1 MCVLTLQSKGVPNAR
16 KHQVEI
22 FNLQADPGCLVDLV
36 DEEFERAKELRSGLI
51 EWLGADRIEGMAV
64 SRAQHSVELL
74 EAIAALGYATESG
87 GSDGPYYEEDPDD
100 EWCKRF
106 K

>member
-1 MCVLTLQSKGVPNAR
+1 VLTLQSKGVPNAR
-16 KHQVEI
+16 KHQVEL
-22 FNLQADPGCLVDLV
+22 FNLRADPGCLVDLV
-36 DEEFERAKELRSGLI
+36 DVEFEQAKQLRSGLI
-51 EWLGADRIEGMAV
+51 EWLSVDRIEGMAV
-64 SRAQHSVELL
+64 SRVQHSVELL

-87 GSDGPYYEEDPDD
+87 SSDGPYYKEDPDD